1 MTRMVK
7 GANVPAPVEPL
18 QIAVC
23 RGRAPGAPVVDVSAL
38 LVAAD
43 GRVRGDA
50 DLVLAGRPHHPSG
63 AVRHLGTAPDDG
75 GPLLADWLWLDL
87 AGVEPGVDRVVV
99 AASADGGPF
108 GRVPGLDI
116 RVTTMTGAPVAYFG
130 VDDATTE
137 TAFVLG
143 EFYRHRG
150 GWKFRAVGQG
160 WTTGLHGLATDFG
173 VEVADT
179 GPPPNGARGPALPSP
194 HPGPARTAPP
204 DGGADGGFGPDFV
217 PFVLKGHAHKTFA
230 VPRTVP
236 AGAALLQVE
245 LEDDNGRVQVKLLGE
260 TGDRGEE
267 LWRGDRTRSR
277 ARFLVHVPEGRPLRL
292 GIRASRRW
300 AVKLMPVSHAEPFTG
315 HAHGHDLDV
324 LRYDGP
330 ADDLHYRVDATDGAD
345 AAFSLGAVFPGE
357 DPMTPRP
364 APAPEAAGGTAAG
377 VVRLP
382 GPALLQVRGR
392 AFWSLNAASGAPV
405 LAEYG
410 SGRRSGAPVEIV
422 NPLPGSPVILEYH
435 LVAGLTSRF
444 YEATE
449 TDEYGEERALLFPH
463 RDGMRGRVLLFTDGR
478 AGTRVRIRSVAR
490 WVLRLLPLESA
501 RPLAEGVRGK
511 GTDVLVHRGGASVV
525 SLTGSAGRAPYY
537 RVEAGAADA
546 MAPAPVLEAA
556 GSRPARGPVPG
567 EPGVP
572 AYVTVRCE
580 GMGWTLGLTGT
591 DGPRPFAESIEG
603 HGYDIVRYTGRP
615 GEVRVE
621 CGEDRPVELWL
632 LDKHFAPDRRIATG
646 PGRHEIGP
654 GPIQVRGGGR
664 WRITAGG

>member
-7 GANVPAPVEPL
+7 GANVPAPAEPL

-23 RGRAPGAPVVDVSAL
+23 RAKAPGAPVVDVSAL

-50 DLVLAGRPHHPSG
+50 DLVFGNQPHHPSG
-63 AVRHLGTAPDDG
+63 AARHLGRAPDDG
-75 GPLLADWLWLDL
+75 GPLVADWLWLDL
-87 AGVEPGVDRVVV
+87 AGIEPGVDRVVV

-179 GPPPNGARGPALPSP
+179 DPSPDSAPAAHGPAV
-194 HPGPARTAPP
+194 
-204 DGGADGGFGPDFV
+204 DGAGGTRDGAGFGPDFV
-217 PFVLKGHAHKTFA
+217 PFVRKGNAHKTFA

-236 AGAALLQVE
+236 AGPALLQVE
-245 LEDDNGRVQVKLLGE
+245 LEDDAGRVQVKLLGAS
-260 TGDRGEE
+260 GDRGEE
-267 LWRGDRTRSR
+267 LWRGDRNRIR
-277 ARFLVHVPEGRPLRL
+277 ARFLVQVPEDRPLRL
-292 GIRASRRW
+292 GIRASRW
-300 AVKLMPVSHAEPFTG
+300 WTVKLMPVSHAEPFTG

-345 AAFSLGAVFPGE
+345 AAFGLGAVFPGE

-364 APAPEAAGGTAAG
+364 APAPEAAGGTATG

-392 AFWSLNAASGAPV
+392 AFWSLNAASGPPV

-410 SGRRSGAPVEIV
+410 SGRRAGAPVEIV

-435 LVAGLTSRF
+435 LAEGPTSRF

-449 TDEYGEERALLFPH
+449 TDEYEQERALLFAH

-478 AGTRVRIRSVAR
+478 AATRVRIRSVAR
-490 WVLRLLPLESA
+490 WALRLLPLESA
-501 RPLAEGVRGK
+501 RPLVEGVRGK
-511 GTDVLVHRGGASVV
+511 GTDVLAHRGGASVV
-525 SLTGSAGRAPYY
+525 TLTGSAGRAPYY

-546 MAPAPVLEAA
+546 IAPAPVLEAA

-572 AYVTVRCE
+572 AYVTVRCG
-580 GMGWTLGLTGT
+580 GMGWTLGLTGA
-591 DGPRPFAESIEG
+591 DGPRRFAESVEG
-603 HGYDIVRYTGRP
+603 HGYEVVHYTGRP
-615 GEVRVE
+615 GEARVE
-621 CGEDRPVELWL
+621 CGEDGPVELWL
-632 LDKHFAPDRRIATG
+632 LDKHFAPDRRIAAG
-646 PGRHEIGP
+646 PGRHEIQP
-654 GPIQVRGGGR
+654 GPVQVRGLGR
-664 WRITAGG
+664 WRITVGG